1 VQGVVISESLA
12 ARFDDFFVANPASDS
27 GHLTGGW
34 DHSIRVWAL
43 PKVRGGRGWKAPVPS
58 LEEQG
63 AVADAG
69 GGEREA
75 DVRHFADKLPP
86 YEPQSLKNDMGLAQ
100 YGKVP

>member
-1 VQGVVISESLA
+1 MSRTAG
-12 ARFDDFFVANPASDS
+12 FDYPLSQILSDS
-27 GHLTGGW
+27 GHVIGGW

-43 PKVRGGRGWKAPVPS
+43 PKVRGGRGWKAPIKAK
-58 LEEQG
+58 EEQET
-63 AVADAG
+63 VVDAG

-75 DVRHFADKLPP
+75 EVRHFADKLPP